1 MNLLQLSWK
10 NLTNKPLTML
20 LSLVLFALGVG
31 LISLVFLLEKQLDE
45 QFRRN
50 MDDIDM
56 VIGAKGSPLQLVLS
70 SIFHLDAPTGNINIG
85 EARAFLR
92 PGHPLIER
100 AVPLSLGDSYGG
112 YRIVGTT
119 NAMIEHYGAELAE
132 GALWQASM
140 EVTLGA
146 NAARRLGLDLR
157 DRFQSTHGLDINE
170 DLVHE
175 DAEAFK
181 VVGILQPAGTV
192 LDQLILTA
200 PKSVWEVHGEHGKS
214 ESGKREAESGSDR
227 RESRTDEGGRDRKA
241 EATAGSPVPTKE
253 VGGES
258 PAPDSAAAAAEAHD
272 HDHEAHDYDAQPL
285 HEKTEQDITAI
296 LVTFKARNVQTLN
309 MPRMINENTNL
320 MAANPSYEISKL
332 FDQLGRGEKILRILG
347 IVIVIVSSFSIFISL
362 YNSLKERRY
371 ELAIMRT
378 LGASPGRLFLLIIL
392 EGLVL
397 AVLGYLL
404 GILLSHAGIEI
415 GARIADDT
423 YRYPFTGWA
432 FLREEGWLL
441 LGAVGIGFLAAL
453 LPAIEARNTDIHETL
468 AEG

>member
-31 LISLVFLLEKQLDE
+31 LISLVFILDKQLDE

-119 NAMIEHYGAELAE
+119 GAIIEHYGAELAE
-132 GALWQASM
+132 GNLWQAPM

-146 NAARRLGLDLR
+146 NAARRLDLR
-157 DRFQSTHGLDINE
+157 PGDRFQSTHGLDVNE
-170 DLVHE
+170 ELVHE
-175 DAEAFK
+175 DAEAFE
-181 VVGILQPAGTV
+181 VVGILQPTGTV

-200 PKSVWEVHGEHGKS
+200 PESVWEVHGEHG
-214 ESGKREAESGSDR
+214 EGESGSDR

-253 VGGES
+253 VGVGS
-258 PAPDSAAAAAEAHD
+258 PAADSAAVAGEAHD
-272 HDHEAHDYDAQPL
+272 HDHDHEAAPL

-296 LVTFKARNVQTLN
+296 LVTFKARNIQTLN

-404 GILLSHAGIEI
+404 GIALSHLGIEI
-415 GARIADDT
+415 GARIADDA
-423 YRYPFTGWA
+423 YRYPFTGWT
-432 FLREEGWLL
+432 FLKEEGWLL

-453 LPAIEARNTDIHETL
+453 LPAIQARNTDIHETL